1 MLEVRFLSARLKT
14 KLTQKVARA
23 LEAAAHGQAALLGLS
38 LAVTVLLAAG
48 VPSAARAWAT
58 LPFAAH
64 ALSLLLARGRSGARA
79 SPSRQDLESQ
89 LGVIKA
95 IALAMEAR
103 DRYTQGHCLRVRY
116 LARRI
121 LDALGT
127 DPGARQI
134 IETAALLHDVGKV
147 GVPDAILLKDGPLTP
162 EERTRLMLHVEIG
175 VEVMKPVSALSTAL
189 TLVKHHHERF
199 DGTGY
204 PDGLKGEEIPF
215 GSRVIAVADTL
226 DAMRSTRPYRKAM
239 NLEKAIQEIERASGR
254 QLDPKIVEA
263 AVSVLRPKNPSGG
276 SAAPP
281 ALEEVPAENE
291 DERVLVAVAAAAGE
305 E

>member
-1 MLEVRFLSARLKT
+1 VLEVRFFSARLKT

-48 VPSAARAWAT
+48 MPRAARAWT
-58 LPFAAH
+58 VLPFAAH
-64 ALSLLLARGRSGARA
+64 ALSFLIARGRRGAST
-79 SPSRQDLESQ
+79 SPSRQAFESQ

-95 IALAMEAR
+95 IALAVEAR

-116 LARRI
+116 LVRRI

-127 DPGARQI
+127 DPGARHI
-134 IETAALLHDVGKV
+134 IEAAALLHDVGKV

-162 EERTRLMLHVEIG
+162 KERTRLMLHVEIG
-175 VEVMKPVSALSTAL
+175 VEVLKPLPALSTAL
-189 TLVKHHHERF
+189 ILVKHHHERF

-239 NLEKAIQEIERASGR
+239 SLEKAIEEIERSSGR

-263 AVSVLRPKNPSGG
+263 AVSVLRAKDSSGG
-276 SAAPP
+276 PATPP
-281 ALEEVPAENE
+281 ELEQVPAENE
-291 DERVLVAVAAAAGE
+291 AERVLVAVAVEAGQE
-305 E
+305 